1 METNQYR
8 HYFSLVHT
16 PFAFTMF
23 LRIMLR
29 KSDFVNF
36 LFKSLS
42 KENKEWLANK
52 LCDNDSQTS
61 GKEED
66 SFSQKIKQSTLISCR
81 QGISKSNQL

>member
-1 METNQYR
+1 
-8 HYFSLVHT
+8 
-16 PFAFTMF
+16 
-23 LRIMLR
+23 MLQQNNTTVQDLWNVI
-29 KSDFVNF
+29 KVIP
-36 LFKSLS
+36 LS

-52 LCDNDSQTS
+52 LRDNDSQTS